1 MRRRNFVAL
10 LGLGTARSLVAF
22 AEQPLLTV
30 VAFVN
35 LSCAI
40 ALTSV
45 SAVAQPSGSVRQI
58 DVVMALAVDDPDA
71 GPRVEVF
78 EQALQ
83 KLGWRKGANIHL
95 EYRWPGSSDGN
106 RIRSSARE
114 IVSLRPDVILAHAT
128 PALAALRQETSSI
141 PIIFVQVTDP
151 VSRGLINSLA
161 RPGGNITG
169 FTNFEFSM
177 GGKWAELL
185 REIDPSAARVA
196 VLFNPR
202 TAPYGGQFF
211 EQIRNSSTSLGME
224 ASEARVHE
232 IADIERAISRI
243 GSEANGGLI
252 VLPDT
257 FTALH
262 RDLIIAL
269 ANRHRLPTVYP
280 FRYFVTRSG
289 LASYGVDAYDLFRR
303 AAGYVDRILNGE
315 RAADLPVQAPTKYE
329 LVVNLKTAR
338 ALDLTVAP
346 SILARADE
354 VIE

>member
-1 MRRRNFVAL
+1 MRRRDFI
-10 LGLGTARSLVAF
+10 LG
-22 AEQPLLTV
+22 
-30 VAFVN
+30 

-40 ALTSV
+40 ALTPV

-58 DVVMALAVDDPDA
+58 GVVMALAVDDPDA
-71 GPRVEVF
+71 GSRVEVF

-141 PIIFVQVTDP
+141 PIIFVQVIDP

-169 FTNFEFSM
+169 FTNFEFPM
-177 GGKWAELL
+177 GGKWVELL
-185 REIDPSAARVA
+185 REIDPSAARVT

-232 IADIERAISRI
+232 IA
-243 GSEANGGLI
+243 
-252 VLPDT
+252 PDT

-262 RDLIIAL
+262 RDLIIAV